1 MRITDHGSEVLL
13 GSLIDFDLGPGDVD
27 VDLGLGQVGLAGQ
40 FTGLVGG
47 HGCLTRARRGAVRLQ
62 LFARFLEHL
71 HIDDIRDARQ
81 PFDFRLPAFHIRL
94 VLVQVGLGLED
105 VGGSHLHIA
114 LGHLHHAPGQVH
126 LFFAQLDHGLFFAVA
141 SVQFGHEQVGDGLS
155 LFQRVADVH
164 VVLLDEA
171 GDLGVER
178 RLLEGVNVTRLADV
192 AVQVAAL
199 GVDQLNGRLDTDRF
213 AFLAC
218 PSAT

>member
-1 MRITDHGSEVLL
+1 ML
-13 GSLIDFDLGPGDVD
+13 
-27 VDLGLGQVGLAGQ
+27 
-40 FTGLVGG
+40 
-47 HGCLTRARRGAVRLQ
+47 
-62 LFARFLEHL
+62 ARFLEYL

-81 PFDFRLPAFHIRL
+81 PLDFRLPALDVGLIF
-94 VLVQVGLGLED
+94 VQVGLGLED

-141 SVQFGHEQVGDGLS
+141 SVQFRHEQVGDGLS

-178 RLLEGVNVTRLADV
+178 RLLEGVNVARLADV

-199 GVDQLNGRLDTDRF
+199 GVDQLNARLDADRF
-213 AFLAC
+213 AFLTAPLATWQDC
-218 PSAT
+218 HKTEGEKALVNKFRPSPLGRQ